1 MNKIEVEIPKVIN
14 GENTPEIVKAIE
26 EEIRKQ
32 DLSPNETV
40 KVNVPEGT
48 RVHF

>member
-1 MNKIEVEIPKVIN
+1 MNRIEVEMPKVIN
-14 GENTPEIVKAIE
+14 GDNMPEIVKAIE

>member
-1 MNKIEVEIPKVIN
+1 MNRVEVEMPKVIN

-26 EEIRKQ
+26 EEIRRQ
-32 DLSPNETV
+32 DLPHNEKV